1 MSKKTIVQT
10 TTNLFLHV
18 HVRPNAKINAIRE
31 VNNDNEIRVDIAAD
45 AQDGK
50 ANEQLIDYMKS
61 ILKIS
66 SDQLTIVRGHKHREK
81 VLRLIITAD
90 QQDQLIE
97 LIRNEITS
105 K

>member
-18 HVRPNAKINAIRE
+18 HVRPNAIRE
-31 VNNDNEIRVDIAAD
+31 VNGDNEIRVDIAAD

-50 ANEQLIDYMKS
+50 ANEQLIDYMKN
-61 ILKIS
+61 ILKMS
-66 SDQLTIVRGHKHREK
+66 SDQFEIVRGHKHREK

-97 LIRNEITS
+97 RLRNEITS